1 MNKMRSIYYWSP
13 CLNKVGT
20 LKSTINSALSL
31 SKYSKHNYDIKVINV
46 CGEWEEYKKFFE
58 KNNIDLINLNFNY
71 FRYLPKT
78 GFFFSRLSYLIIIF
92 FSAIPLYK
100 LLKKNNP
107 EFIIIH
113 LLTSLPLLLL
123 NFFSFKTNFI
133 LRISGFPRLNFW
145 RKILW
150 KISAKKIKTITCP
163 TNDLIQQL
171 NKTQIFKNNN
181 IDYLPDA
188 IINVKDFINQI
199 KNEPEKNILNKKRYF
214 ISAGR
219 LTKQKNFTYLID
231 EFYEFSKK
239 NQKIDLLIFGDGEEK
254 KSLLKQINK
263 RNLSN
268 RVFLMGYSSKLY
280 SYMKKADAF
289 ILSSLWE
296 DPGFVLIEAAMSN
309 LFIISSDCPNGPKEF
324 LNNGE
329 AGLLYFSNKKNALKE
344 KLEKFCELNEELKI
358 KKIKAKKNCFKY
370 TIFRHSTYLEKLI

>member
-181 IDYLPDA
+181 IDYLPDP